1 MIHCAHYKLI
11 ALSALLALPACAGV
25 IATAP
30 PSSYPAERRMF
41 YDAAQRV
48 IGLPDGS
55 QVVIYQPDLP
65 NGRPPAMRV
74 FIVAPG
80 NDRDRDRSFRLETFI
95 ADEIAGDYPG
105 QIRSAAMSPDHQ
117 RLAFIGGWFSAHDK
131 HGHNG
136 VFVLRWKDSGKTW
149 VLQSWFDVPDL
160 ALGDIAFGPDDLL
173 LVTSRP
179 HAETSAPS
187 GIIVFTMAGQKMGS
201 FIETPAKVLE
211 TRLAR
216 LSDDA
221 YALYDS
227 QAERVR
233 FLRLKNTSVV
243 EERTVPIPFPTER
256 VNLVAFDP
264 RPDGRIVFGRTIVVD
279 HKSKTYVTV
288 VDNAGTVIE
297 EWQPTTAWRL
307 GYADQ
312 EHVLHGIETTSRPG
326 PTVAAVKVR

>member
-1 MIHCAHYKLI
+1 MTMRNILATSLFI
-11 ALSALLALPACAGV
+11 ALPACAGV

-30 PSSYPAERRMF
+30 PSSYPAERHIF

-55 QVVIYQPDLP
+55 QAVIYQPDLP
-65 NGRPPAMRV
+65 NERPPAMRV

-80 NDRDRDRSFRLETFI
+80 DDRDRDRSFRLELFI
-95 ADEIAGDYPG
+95 PNEIAEGYPG
-105 QIRSAAMSPDHQ
+105 QIRSVAMSPDHQ
-117 RLAFIGGWFSAHDK
+117 RLAFIGGWFSARDK

-136 VFVLRWKDSGKTW
+136 VFVLRWKEPGNAW
-149 VLQSWFDVPDL
+149 MLQSWFDVPDL

-173 LVTSRP
+173 LVSSRP
-179 HAETSAPS
+179 HAQTSRPS
-187 GIIVFTMAGQKMGS
+187 GITVFTMAGQKMGS
-201 FIETPAKVLE
+201 FIDTPAKVLE

-221 YALYDS
+221 YALYDP

-243 EERTVPIPFPTER
+243 EERNVPIPFATER

-279 HKSKTYVTV
+279 HKAKTFVTV
-288 VDNAGTVIE
+288 VDAAGKVIE
-297 EWQPTTAWRL
+297 EWQPANSWRF
-307 GYADQ
+307 GYADPQ
-312 EHVLHGIETTSRPG
+312 HVLHGFESG
-326 PTVAAVKVR
+326 PEERRTVAAVKVR